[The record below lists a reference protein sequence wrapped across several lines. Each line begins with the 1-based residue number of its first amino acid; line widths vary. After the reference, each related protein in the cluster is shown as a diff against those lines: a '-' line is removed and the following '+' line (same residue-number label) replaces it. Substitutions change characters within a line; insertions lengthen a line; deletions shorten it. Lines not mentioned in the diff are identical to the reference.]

1 MSCHV
6 LADRFTFAWEQVSSK
21 VRKQVTIQQVV
32 SREAFWHVF
41 CQTPITEGDFKC
53 VLARNCERLNSYE
66 NRIFHRRKLRRCF
79 LYCIFLLF
87 RNIGCFSHFL
97 CLCQSIPINSNNLP
111 ARCTSLHTA
120 LQNCSRNNPVPCHD
134 RRSCSIRVFGHSIL
148 VQHSGSYLT
157 SHGHYSL

>member
-32 SREAFWHVF
+32 SREAFLHVF
-41 CQTPITEGDFKC
+41 CQTPITEVDFKC
-53 VLARNCERLNSYE
+53 VLARNCKGTEQLRKQDISPAELPPVFPVSY
-66 NRIFHRRKLRRCF
+66 FS
-79 LYCIFLLF
+79 
-87 RNIGCFSHFL
+87 FSHFL

-134 RRSCSIRVFGHSIL
+134 QRSCSIRVCGHSIP
-148 VQHSGSYLT
+148 VQRSGSYLT

>member
-32 SREAFWHVF
+32 SREAFWLV
-41 CQTPITEGDFKC
+41 TEK
-53 VLARNCERLNSYE
+53 VLNSYE

-79 LYCIFLLF
+79 LYRIFLLF
-87 RNIGCFSHFL
+87 RDIGCFSHFL

-120 LQNCSRNNPVPCHD
+120 LQNCSRNNPVPYHD
-134 RRSCSIRVFGHSIL
+134 RRSCSIRVCGHSIP
-148 VQHSGSYLT
+148 VQRSGSYLT

>member
-6 LADRFTFAWEQVSSK
+6 LADRFTFAWEQTSSK

-66 NRIFHRRKLRRCF
+66 NRIFHRRSFAGVSCIVFFFCF
-79 LYCIFLLF
+79 GISDVFHIFSACVRVSRYILITCQPGVHLFILLCRIVPGIILCHATINDLVPF
-87 RNIGCFSHFL
+87 AFAVIVYPFS
-97 CLCQSIPINSNNLP
+97 I
-111 ARCTSLHTA
+111 A
-120 LQNCSRNNPVPCHD
+120 D
-134 RRSCSIRVFGHSIL
+134 RI
-148 VQHSGSYLT
+148 
-157 SHGHYSL
+157 

>member
-41 CQTPITEGDFKC
+41 CQTPITEVNFKC
-53 VLARNCERLNSYE
+53 VLARNCEGTEQL
-66 NRIFHRRKLRRCF
+66 RKQDISPRSFRRCF
-79 LYCIFLLF
+79 LYRIFLLF
-87 RNIGCFSHFL
+87 RDIGCFSHFL

-134 RRSCSIRVFGHSIL
+134 RRSCSIRVCGHSIP
-148 VQHSGSYLT
+148 VQRSGSYLT

>member
-6 LADRFTFAWEQVSSK
+6 LADRFTFAWEQVSTK

-32 SREAFWHVF
+32 SREVFWHVF
-41 CQTPITEGDFKC
+41 CQTPITEVDFKC
-53 VLARNCERLNSYE
+53 VLARNCEGTEQL
-66 NRIFHRRKLRRCF
+66 RKQDISPAELRRCF
-79 LYCIFLLF
+79 LYRIFLLF
-87 RNIGCFSHFL
+87 RDIGCFSHFL

-134 RRSCSIRVFGHSIL
+134 QRSCSIRVCGHSIP

>member
-32 SREAFWHVF
+32 SREAFLHVF
-41 CQTPITEGDFKC
+41 SLKLILNAFWLVTVK
-53 VLARNCERLNSYE
+53 VLNSYE
-66 NRIFHRRKLRRCF
+66 NRIFHRRSFRRCF
-79 LYCIFLLF
+79 LYRIFLLF
-87 RNIGCFSHFL
+87 RDIGCFSHFL

-134 RRSCSIRVFGHSIL
+134 QRSCSIRVCGHSIP
-148 VQHSGSYLT
+148 VQRSGSYLT

>member
-6 LADRFTFAWEQVSSK
+6 LADRFTFAWEQASSK

-41 CQTPITEGDFKC
+41 CQTPITEVDFKC
-53 VLARNCERLNSYE
+53 VLARNCEGTEQLRKQETPAELPPVFPVSY
-66 NRIFHRRKLRRCF
+66 
-79 LYCIFLLF
+79 FLLF
-87 RNIGCFSHFL
+87 RDIGCFSHFL

-134 RRSCSIRVFGHSIL
+134 QRSCSIRVCGHSIP

>member
-1 MSCHV
+1 MSYHV

-21 VRKQVTIQQVV
+21 LRKQVTIQQVV

-97 CLCQSIPINSNNLP
+97 CLYQSIPINSNNLP

-134 RRSCSIRVFGHSIL
+134 RRSCSIRVFGHSIPVL
-148 VQHSGSYLT
+148 RSGSYLT
-157 SHGHYSL
+157 SHGHCSL